1 MFDEYDFEENTTQD
15 MEMEHQMDLIRERLI
30 YANWELIKKNGIDI
44 VKVDNVPL
52 LIDTL
57 TQMLEY
63 FEEEEEYEKCAVI
76 NEYLKQL

>member
-1 MFDEYDFEENTTQD
+1 MFDEYNFEENTAQD

-63 FEEEEEYEKCAVI
+63 FEQEEEYEKCAVI